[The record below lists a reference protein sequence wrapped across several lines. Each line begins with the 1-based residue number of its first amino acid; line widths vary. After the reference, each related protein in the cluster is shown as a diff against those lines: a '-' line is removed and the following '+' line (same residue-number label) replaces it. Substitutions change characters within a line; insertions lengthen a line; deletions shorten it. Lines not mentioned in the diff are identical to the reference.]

1 MLPLTLFACFIPFL
15 FPPWAQHS
23 LMAPPS
29 SSPVPQLRPM
39 LPSGGRAAGGAFG
52 VCIAPLAAGTR
63 GFLQDQLCC
72 RSGTLPKFPA
82 RRPGPACSPQP
93 PPAQMPFQSLSKQ
106 SYCSYC
112 LQKRA
117 LNHPLSPA
125 PGAGCSEVARHSLW
139 DSFYTAAQVSD
150 PAACPL
156 GVFIACRGDFSLCQI
171 LVTCGYQAPR
181 SALVILSNRTLP
193 GKHIS

>member
-1 MLPLTLFACFIPFL
+1 MLPLTPFMCFLPFL

-39 LPSGGRAAGGAFG
+39 LPSRGRAW
-52 VCIAPLAAGTR
+52 R
-63 GFLQDQLCC
+63 GFLGSASPLSLLGPGAFC
-72 RSGTLPKFPA
+72 RTSSAAAAAPSSDC
-82 RRPGPACSPQP
+82 RPVGWALL
-93 PPAQMPFQSLSKQ
+93 AFQSPSKQ

-125 PGAGCSEVARHSLW
+125 PGAGRSEVALYSLW
-139 DSFYTAAQVSD
+139 DSFYTAAQASD

-156 GVFIACRGDFSLCQI
+156 GYLLRAGVVFPHVR
-171 LVTCGYQAPR
+171 Y
-181 SALVILSNRTLP
+181 
-193 GKHIS
+193 